1 METQEITRGEWQ
13 RFLDDFS
20 KQHQGARATLQVI
33 GDDVGVQTEA
43 QSLPFVGISSEEGGS
58 AKGAIT
64 VMLGTEAEDHI
75 QHQINDPNHLWQRA
89 TGDHAKDALEIE
101 AADGTKTI
109 LQLEPVPQLQ

>member
-1 METQEITRGEWQ
+1 METQEITRGQWQ

-20 KQHQGARATLQVI
+20 KQHQGDRATLQVI

-43 QSLPFVGISSEEGGS
+43 QSLPFVGISAEEAGS

-75 QHQINDPNHLWQRA
+75 QHQIDAPSRLWQRA

-101 AADGTKTI
+101 ATNGTKTI
-109 LQLEPVPQLQ
+109 LQLEPMPQLE